1 MVFYTNCTIC
11 WCQQTSFSTK
21 SLLNMPKKIAFELFP
36 SKSHDLENQ
45 IFCCCFSLTFCVYLL
60 FSLAFCVYFLVGC
73 IYHAFSYSMQSQ
85 KFVFVVNSMVW
96 HVKFQKEQIEIFITR
111 LLQIFFL
118 WQFRVTMTDRYACI
132 VFIQCASHWNFEINM
147 HICRMLSVLMEW
159 KKIFW
164 FWIILMRYPHSGCP
178 RLLFLILLLLLL
190 SKVKIP
196 MILFVT
202 YSRTL
207 FHTLFHIFTFTYAY
221 THIHKYLDLPIHTT
235 SESEKNKYFHW
246 TFVHN
251 VVRMWWFNK

>member
-1 MVFYTNCTIC
+1 MYASMVFYTNCTIC

-21 SLLNMPKKIAFELFP
+21 SLLNMPKNSIRAVSIE
-36 SKSHDLENQ
+36 KSWSRKSN
-45 IFCCCFSLTFCVYLL
+45 FFLL
-60 FSLAFCVYFLVGC
+60 FFSRSLCVFLGWLHLPC
-73 IYHAFSYSMQSQ
+73 F
-85 KFVFVVNSMVW
+85 FVFDAITKICIRCQFNGLACEMPKKTNRDIYYSVVTN
-96 HVKFQKEQIEIFITR
+96 I
-111 LLQIFFL
+111 FL
-118 WQFRVTMTDRYACI
+118 WQFSVTMTDRYACI

-207 FHTLFHIFTFTYAY
+207 FHTLFHIFTFTYAHTY
-221 THIHKYLDLPIHTT
+221 IHT
-235 SESEKNKYFHW
+235 
-246 TFVHN
+246 
-251 VVRMWWFNK
+251 